1 MFLLK
6 YRGKVVKLL
15 FRFLLIVVIVV
26 SYLLDFSMRGND
38 HTNTSRVFVR
48 DVARRKPVVYQRI
61 ARRLIQNHEL
71 LSKFDRLIHDFGHS
85 PIIVSLLHNFEAEP
99 PFRKESTTLADYLS
113 TIMSSPEY
121 ASSHYLQQLNLDKY
135 IPELITAAGISLKG
149 PCVLSH
155 YLNEESCNGPTLFI
169 GARGTRTCLQ
179 WTRTAESKTSSVS
192 LNNDPF
198 PSSSGAISGQ
208 PHPHHN
214 TFSSSFPIASLFSF
228 PGSTSTVPSTSTHSS
243 LSQSSFYSSSVYNN
257 NNNNQRNDNNNGRR
271 PSFSSQSQSQAQQK
285 PTPKKK
291 DPGKHNLFLQL
302 SGIRKFVLFPPECSE
317 DLLPMKGSPWP
328 NVSKTTTFVHIVND
342 FSSNFDLQMEFI
354 RNSSFPSLAK
364 AWPQRI
370 EVFLQPGEALLIPAT
385 WWHCTQIIQS
395 GTGINW
401 WFLVNEELEEKIRQ
415 IQGTNSN
422 SNWESIDSNC
432 TVS

>member
-1 MFLLK
+1 LS
-6 YRGKVVKLL
+6 L
-15 FRFLLIVVIVV
+15 FF
-26 SYLLDFSMRGND
+26 LDFSMRGND

-85 PIIVSLLHNFEAEP
+85 PIIVSLLTNFEAEP
-99 PFRKESTTLADYLS
+99 PFRKESTTLGDYLS
-113 TIMSSPEY
+113 TIISSPEY

-169 GARGTRTCLQ
+169 GARGTRTSLQ

-192 LNNDPF
+192 LNQDPF
-198 PSSSGAISGQ
+198 PSSSGAISG
-208 PHPHHN
+208 HPHHN
-214 TFSSSFPIASLFSF
+214 PFSSSFPMASLFSF
-228 PGSTSTVPSTSTHSS
+228 PGSTSLSTVPSTSTHSS
-243 LSQSSFYSSSVYNN
+243 LSQSSFYSSSAYNN
-257 NNNNQRNDNNNGRR
+257 NNNNQSNTHR
-271 PSFSSQSQSQAQQK
+271 PSFSSQSQAQQK
-285 PTPKKK
+285 VAPKKK

-302 SGIRKFVLFPPECSE
+302 SGIRKFILFPPECNE

-328 NVSKTTTFVHIVND
+328 NVSKTTTFVHTVND

-401 WFLVNEELEEKIRQ
+401 WFLVNEELEEKVRR

-422 SNWESIDSNC
+422 SNWESIDSTC